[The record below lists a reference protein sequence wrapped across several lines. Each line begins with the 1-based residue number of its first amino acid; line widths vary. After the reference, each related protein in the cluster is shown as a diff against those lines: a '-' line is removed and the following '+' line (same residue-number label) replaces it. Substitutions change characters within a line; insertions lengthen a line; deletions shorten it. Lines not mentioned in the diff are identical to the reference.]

1 MAVYN
6 STANAQ
12 GYSLRLTL
20 TETVDAANNK
30 SRIAYTLQMLSQSY
44 YFSIVRVGFS
54 IALAGTTVASR
65 SYQNSE
71 QYDLPRN
78 SSVTIASGTF
88 TVTHDADGTKSYA
101 AGQVVFKSLTAAG
114 SYAPSL
120 SGSNST
126 AWTLTPI
133 ARSSTFTASNATM
146 GTKATIKI
154 VKSDAA
160 YKHSI
165 TYVFGS
171 KSGTAV
177 AATSASEVSWTPPF
191 SLASEVNVAGETKYG
206 QLTYT
211 LHTFN
216 GNTEIGTTTQ
226 TVLLYTPTV
235 TLSAPAIQ
243 IGGSGLVTIQSP
255 GTLYYTITYT
265 FGSASGTVADASP
278 AKSIRWNPPATLGR
292 QIRTSTSGKATLNLT
307 ATVTVSGT
315 VITVAKATAT
325 VTLTVASTVPSV
337 TISAVSAV
345 DTPFSGKL
353 VQNNS
358 KARVTVSASS
368 PTYGYI
374 TSVTVTIQGKTYAL
388 TVSGS
393 SESASG
399 TITSDVLAKSGSLT
413 AKVTV
418 KDSRGKSATATST
431 PDTVYAYQTP
441 ALLSGYGNDDIVCER
456 SDSSG
461 TASPS
466 GTYLHIRVGRRISN
480 IDSLNHGYIAYSING
495 GTETQLVDQTSATY
509 YTAPNP
515 INVPLLTTQSYTI
528 TIRTWDTVGNSDSR
542 TVIIP
547 TATVTFDLRRYGSGA
562 AFGQYAE
569 DPNVLAVSPAWNVR
583 GRLYGLGSLPQM
595 TAGSNA
601 NDYRV
606 PGRYG
611 ISGALSPFP
620 SNLPGTSGGVLTV
633 LGGNGSVN
641 SDQEA
646 QANCYL
652 LQEYRAYDG
661 SEEWERTVVGSSG
674 SWTFGGWR
682 RIYPQP
688 NAAAVTLTYSSN
700 SVFSSLAGFT
710 LLRSGPVCI
719 LSIAATPAAVSS
731 TSYTTIG
738 TIPEGARPRTQIF
751 QTGNA
756 QGSALNPYTFR
767 LNTDGTIAIYKATTS
782 AQAIRTQIPYFT
794 DV

>member
-6 STANAQ
+6 SAANAQ

-30 SRIAYTLQMLSQSY
+30 SKIAYTLQMLSQSY
-44 YFSIVRVGFS
+44 YFSTVRVGFS

-71 QYDLPRN
+71 QYDLQRN

-88 TVTHDADGTKSYA
+88 TVTHNADGTKSYS

-114 SYAPSL
+114 AYAPSL

-146 GTKATIKI
+146 GEKATIKI

-191 SLASEVNVAGETKYG
+191 SLASEVNVAGGAKYR
-206 QLTYT
+206 QITYT
-211 LHTFN
+211 LHTFS

-255 GTLYYTITYT
+255 GTLYHTITYT
-265 FGSASGTVADASP
+265 FGAASGTVADASP

-345 DTPFSGKL
+345 DTPFTGKL

-418 KDSRGKSATATST
+418 KDSRRKSATATST
-431 PDTVYAYQTP
+431 PDTVFAYKTP

-461 TASPS
+461 TATPS

-480 IDSLNHGYIAYSING
+480 IDSMNHGYIAYSVNG
-495 GTETQLVDQTSATY
+495 GSETQLVDQTSATY
-509 YTAPNP
+509 YTSPNP
-515 INVPLLTTQSYTI
+515 INVPLLTTQSYTV
-528 TIRTWDTVGNSDSR
+528 TIRTWDSVGNSDSR

-562 AFGQYAE
+562 AFGKYAE
-569 DPNVLAVSPAWNVR
+569 DPNVLDVSPAWNVR

-595 TAGSNA
+595 TAGSSA

-641 SDQEA
+641 SDPEA

-652 LQEYRAYDG
+652 IQEYRAYDG
-661 SEEWERTVVGSSG
+661 SEEWERVVVGSSG

-682 RIYPQP
+682 RIYPQ
-688 NAAAVTLTYSSN
+688 ASAAVVALTYSSN
-700 SVFSSLAGFT
+700 SVFSDLSGFT
-710 LLRSGPVCI
+710 LQRAGPVCI

-731 TSYTTIG
+731 TSYTTIA
-738 TIPEGARPRTQIF
+738 TIPEGARPRVQIF

-767 LNTDGTIAIYKATTS
+767 INMDGSVAIYKATTS

-794 DV
+794 DF